1 MSFLLVALVLGF
13 AGSFHCIG
21 MCGPIALALP
31 VGRYSWAGKV
41 GGILLY
47 NFGRITTYS
56 LLGLVFGMIG
66 RGFSMMGLQQ
76 VLSVT
81 LGVLIIAAVVFPTG
95 FMARVEQRI
104 SEIPLLG
111 SVKSSIQSLFRRPGF
126 SSFYL
131 IGVLNGLLPCGFV
144 YMALPMAMAVGT
156 AGQGALFMAAF
167 GAGTIPAMMVVSFSH
182 SLFST
187 AFRSRVRQ
195 VMPVFMLVLGAL
207 LIVRGLNLGIPY
219 LSPEAN
225 SQGQVLHSCC
235 RRHQ

>member
-47 NFGRITTYS
+47 NLGRMTTYS
-56 LLGLVFGMIG
+56 LLGLIFGMIG

-76 VLSVT
+76 VLSIV

-95 FMARVEQRI
+95 FMAKMEQ
-104 SEIPLLG
+104 SVSNIPVLG
-111 SVKSSIQSLFRRPGF
+111 SVKKGIQALFRRPGF

-156 AGQGALFMAAF
+156 AGEGALFMAAF

-195 VMPVFMLVLGAL
+195 AMPVFMFVLGTL

-219 LSPEAN
+219 LSPEAT
-225 SQGQVLHSCC
+225 SQGKVLHSCC
-235 RRHQ
+235 QRHH

>member
-41 GGILLY
+41 AGILLY
-47 NFGRITTYS
+47 NLGRMTTYS
-56 LLGLVFGMIG
+56 LLGLVFGLIG

-76 VLSVT
+76 VLSVM
-81 LGVLIIAAVVFPTG
+81 LGVLIIAAVVLPTG
-95 FMARVEQRI
+95 FMARVER
-104 SEIPLLG
+104 SASDIPLLG

-195 VMPVFMLVLGAL
+195 VMPVFMFVLGAL

-225 SQGQVLHSCC
+225 GQGQVLHSCC
-235 RRHQ
+235 RRHH